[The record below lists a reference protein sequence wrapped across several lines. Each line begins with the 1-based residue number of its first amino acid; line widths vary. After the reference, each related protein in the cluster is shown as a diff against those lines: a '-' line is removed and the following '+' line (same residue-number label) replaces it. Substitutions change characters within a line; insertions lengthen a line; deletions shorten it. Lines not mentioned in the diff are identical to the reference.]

1 MSVNNFDVL
10 KTMAERELKIKS
22 FPLSNVTNARIG
34 KEHGSITIMVDN
46 QTVSNFMAGTP
57 MVFALIVADADEFAD
72 VKSELDRKDALKGGE
87 E

>member
-1 MSVNNFDVL
+1 MKVNNFDVL

-46 QTVSNFMAGTP
+46 QTVSDFMIGNP
-57 MVFALIVADADEFAD
+57 MVFALIIADASEFEKTKA
-72 VKSELDRKDALKGGE
+72 ELSARVGGGK
-87 E
+87 

>member
-1 MSVNNFDVL
+1 MKVNNFDVL

-46 QTVSNFMAGTP
+46 QTVFDFIAGNP
-57 MVFALIVADADEFAD
+57 MIFALIVADASEFEKIKA
-72 VKSELDRKDALKGGE
+72 ELSARVGGGE
-87 E
+87 